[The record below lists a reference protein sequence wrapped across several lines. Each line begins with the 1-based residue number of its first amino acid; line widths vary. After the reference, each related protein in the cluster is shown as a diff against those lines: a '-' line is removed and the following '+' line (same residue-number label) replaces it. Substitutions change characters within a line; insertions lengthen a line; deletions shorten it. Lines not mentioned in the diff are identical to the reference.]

1 MQISVT
7 PRDNPLDIREFAY
20 HNNTSKGIA
29 NRAGV
34 LVEHNDNIIVD
45 LVEDSDS
52 NVSVEFVSTTGG
64 GFPSANNVTSLHGRR
79 PVGGAGSMVEH
90 KELRSKVGN
99 TSSVKRTS
107 LQCGEQ
113 KENNVF
119 SMFKFKASNAPTTLA
134 ISKRR

>member
-1 MQISVT
+1 MQISVI

-20 HNNTSKGIA
+20 DNNASKGIA

-34 LVEHNDNIIVD
+34 LVEHNENIIVD

-79 PVGGAGSMVEH
+79 PVGGAGSMVEQ
-90 KELRSKVGN
+90 KEVRSKGN
-99 TSSVKRTS
+99 TNSVKRTS

>member
-1 MQISVT
+1 VQISVT

-20 HNNTSKGIA
+20 DNNASKGIA

-52 NVSVEFVSTTGG
+52 NLSVEFVPTTGG
-64 GFPSANNVTSLHGRR
+64 GFPSANNITSLHGRR
-79 PVGGAGSMVEH
+79 PVGGAGSMVEQ
-90 KELRSKVGN
+90 KEVRSKGN
-99 TSSVKRTS
+99 TNSVKRTS
-107 LQCGEQ
+107 LQSCEQ

>member
-1 MQISVT
+1 VQISVT

-20 HNNTSKGIA
+20 DNNASKGIA

-52 NVSVEFVSTTGG
+52 NLSVEFVSTTGG
-64 GFPSANNVTSLHGRR
+64 SFHSANNITSLHGRR
-79 PVGGAGSMVEH
+79 PVGGAGSMVEQ
-90 KELRSKVGN
+90 KEVRSKGN
-99 TSSVKRTS
+99 TNSVKRTS
-107 LQCGEQ
+107 LQSCEQ